1 MTEFEQVE
9 ETPQERSERWER
21 ERAAEIEQE
30 AKDWDPEKDAH
41 ERAQTS
47 HKTVIC
53 YNRACSD
60 YRRERTD
67 GSSCACKRV
76 AITGG
81 GF

>member
-1 MTEFEQVE
+1 MTEFEQVQETE
-9 ETPQERSERWER
+9 EEKAVRLR
-21 ERAAEIEQE
+21 EQQKKELAKE
-30 AKDWDPEKDAH
+30 AKDWDPERDAH
-41 ERAQTS
+41 ERAQVS

-53 YNRACSD
+53 YNSACPD

-81 GF
+81 GI